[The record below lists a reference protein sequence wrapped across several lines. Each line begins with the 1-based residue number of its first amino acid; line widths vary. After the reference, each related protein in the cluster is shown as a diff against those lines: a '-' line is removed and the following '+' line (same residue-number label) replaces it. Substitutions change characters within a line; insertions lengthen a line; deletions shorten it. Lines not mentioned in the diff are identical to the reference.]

1 MQLHI
6 THASRNLVFKTYNVT
21 SIVRIAGKCTL
32 HILKVHPLYYGA
44 FSSHGPC
51 YDSTFANLT
60 KEETDLVASTYGD
73 DVGVQYAESILNF
86 SR

>member
-1 MQLHI
+1 M
-6 THASRNLVFKTYNVT
+6 AKTVN
-21 SIVRIAGKCTL
+21 
-32 HILKVHPLYYGA
+32 PLYYGA

-60 KEETDLVASTYGD
+60 KEESDMVSATYGD
-73 DVGVQYAESILNF
+73 EAGVNYAESILNF